1 MTNSK
6 NDKLRIVLF
15 FHDGPE
21 HINGEN
27 KNINNNEFLP
37 WHVGTHRR
45 KFVLNKGNF
54 IDSNNILQ
62 EDDIS
67 FWTEWEA
74 PSKFEK
80 IDYNN
85 VINDEYPN
93 YIHTSLY
100 IQNLNPII

>member
-37 WHVGTHRR
+37 RHVGTHRR